1 MHETLSRPANY
12 DKPWLHVQISDLKA
26 LDTDRALQ
34 AVLNGSHL
42 SSVASLQLLV
52 RLLHNVRPDWMS
64 TFSAFRR
71 WQDDAVALLGSILH
85 WTTTNHRQSQVR
97 HHGCT
102 ITRSSSP

>member
-1 MHETLSRPANY
+1 MTHHA
-12 DKPWLHVQISDLKA
+12 LHVQISDLEA

-64 TFSAFRR
+64 SFPAFRR
-71 WQDDAVALLGSILH
+71 WQDHTLALLGSILH
-85 WTTTNHRQSQVR
+85 WTTTNNRQSQVW
-97 HHGCT
+97 HHGCHYN
-102 ITRSSSP
+102 